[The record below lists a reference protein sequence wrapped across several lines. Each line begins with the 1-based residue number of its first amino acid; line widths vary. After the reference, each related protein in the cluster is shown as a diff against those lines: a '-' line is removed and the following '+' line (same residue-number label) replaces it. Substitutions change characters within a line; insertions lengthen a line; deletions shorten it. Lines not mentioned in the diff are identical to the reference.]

1 MCIVNCVLI
10 KIVYFRWKYF
20 QKRKLTWII
29 ILIIVIILIII
40 ISTVAIKTKKRNITK
55 ILTTTETSTTEGIK
69 TIASESTTATTGIV

>member
-29 ILIIVIILIII
+29 ILIIVIILIIT
-40 ISTVAIKTKKRNITK
+40 ISIVAIKMKKRNITK
-55 ILTTTETSTTEGIK
+55 ISTTTERSMTEGIT
-69 TIASESTTATTGIV
+69 TIASESTTTTGIV